1 MGKGITTNKVAAIS
15 MGKRFIQ
22 ILVIVTALFILLF
35 PAYLRCSNLAE
46 VDLFSTDLS
55 FENPDQDDQLF
66 DQQDGSRAFVLSGA
80 SVILLPGANLFGQL
94 PHFSFQTASLD
105 QKTFVLRC

>member
-1 MGKGITTNKVAAIS
+1 MGEGITTTTVATIS

-66 DQQDGSRAFVLSGA
+66 DQQDGSRAFVLSGI
-80 SVILLPGANLFGQL
+80 SITFLPGVNLFGQL
-94 PHFSFQTASLD
+94 PRFSFHTASLCE
-105 QKTFVLRC
+105 KTLILRC

>member
-1 MGKGITTNKVAAIS
+1 MTATKVTAIS

-35 PAYLRCSNLAE
+35 PAYLRCLNLAE
-46 VDLFSTDLS
+46 VDLSSTDLS

-66 DQQDGSRAFVLSGA
+66 DQQDGSRAFVLGGTS
-80 SVILLPGANLFGQL
+80 IPFFPGVNLFGQL
-94 PHFSFQTASLD
+94 PRFSFQTASLD